1 VAEELGAWLGGELA
15 RRGLEPPG
23 EIACVHERPWSRV
36 WRAETPGG
44 AVFVKEAGRGGR
56 HEPALVAALAPRFPD
71 LVAAPLAIEPA
82 RGWLALPD
90 LGRKLRD
97 ALGTGD
103 RFAPWYELLPRYAEL
118 QLATSSDAARWLG
131 CGVPD
136 RRVERL
142 AEIADALLA
151 DDAALCVGEPGELTQ
166 GERAAARALLPELA
180 ARSRELAGAP
190 FAAALDHGD
199 LHDGNVLVRDGAR
212 RLADWGDACVTHPF
226 VSLLIPLRTLLDDD
240 AAVADDPR
248 ALRLWDAYLE
258 PFAAQVPLR
267 ELRSQRR
274 VALWLGHLARALDW
288 HHMLA
293 GVERGARSEWQPQ
306 VAGWLRRWL
315 ERGDL
320 LAPSSGRP

>member
-1 VAEELGAWLGGELA
+1 
-15 RRGLEPPG
+15 
-23 EIACVHERPWSRV
+23 
-36 WRAETPGG
+36 
-44 AVFVKEAGRGGR
+44 
-56 HEPALVAALAPRFPD
+56 
-71 LVAAPLAIEPA
+71 
-82 RGWLALPD
+82 
-90 LGRKLRD
+90 
-97 ALGTGD
+97 
-103 RFAPWYELLPRYAEL
+103 
-118 QLATSSDAARWLG
+118 
-131 CGVPD
+131 
-136 RRVERL
+136 
-142 AEIADALLA
+142 
-151 DDAALCVGEPGELTQ
+151 
-166 GERAAARALLPELA
+166 
-180 ARSRELAGAP
+180 
-190 FAAALDHGD
+190 
-199 LHDGNVLVRDGAR
+199 VLVRDGAR

-288 HHMLA
+288 HHMLV
-293 GVERGARSEWQPQ
+293 GVERDARSEWQPQ

>member
-1 VAEELGAWLGGELA
+1 M
-15 RRGLEPPG
+15 
-23 EIACVHERPWSRV
+23 
-36 WRAETPGG
+36 
-44 AVFVKEAGRGGR
+44 FVKEAGRGGR

-166 GERAAARALLPELA
+166 GERAPP
-180 ARSRELAGAP
+180 AP
-190 FAAALDHGD
+190 
-199 LHDGNVLVRDGAR
+199 
-212 RLADWGDACVTHPF
+212 CCP
-226 VSLLIPLRTLLDDD
+226 SS
-240 AAVADDPR
+240 PR
-248 ALRLWDAYLE
+248 ALASSPAR
-258 PFAAQVPLR
+258 P
-267 ELRSQRR
+267 SRR
-274 VALWLGHLARALDW
+274 PSTTATCTTATCWCATARGGW
-288 HHMLA
+288 PT
-293 GVERGARSEWQPQ
+293 GATP
-306 VAGWLRRWL
+306 A
-315 ERGDL
+315 
-320 LAPSSGRP
+320 